1 LKTSKQLYKSR
12 LETVC
17 RYSRFSSSQSILAD
31 SINPG
36 VYSKDSSPFG
46 ISYGHW
52 LAKWW
57 QWSFSIPTA
66 NHPSDNYSPEKCGI
80 NQAGPVWFLADQFGG
95 REERTCTIPAGRAI
109 FVPLL
114 VGEYDYS
121 TSEIKN
127 DADLQRCVSQGN
139 NYGVIEATIDGVK
152 LKNLEGYRIP
162 AGFFN
167 ITIPQNNIYNE
178 KPGICKAFAD
188 GFFMLL

>member
-1 LKTSKQLYKSR
+1 MISAVLMLAM
-12 LETVC
+12 
-17 RYSRFSSSQSILAD
+17 FSVSPLTMSILAD

-46 ISYGHW
+46 IPYGQW

-95 REERTCTIPAGRAI
+95 REERTCTIPAGKAI
-109 FVPLL
+109 FVPPL
-114 VGEYDYS
+114 VGECDYS

-127 DADLQRCVSQGN
+127 DADLQRCASQGN
-139 NYGVIEATIDGVK
+139 NYGVIEATVGGVK

-178 KPGICKAFAD
+178 KPGIYKAFAD